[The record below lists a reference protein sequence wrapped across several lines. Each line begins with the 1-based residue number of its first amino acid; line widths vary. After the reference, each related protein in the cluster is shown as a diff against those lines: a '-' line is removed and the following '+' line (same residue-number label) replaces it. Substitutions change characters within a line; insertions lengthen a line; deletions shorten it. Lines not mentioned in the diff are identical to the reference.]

1 MPALLHALVSL
12 TAPQFLL
19 APTNSVDCPD
29 EEAVPIISLPCQW
42 KLPKKRKEST
52 MPMSVAIFTKHAY
65 DKTKKRKL
73 EPLEDFDPRPM
84 EFRGTAANHL
94 PDLLQKLS
102 GENLCVSLLF
112 DPKY

>member
-1 MPALLHALVSL
+1 MPALLHALASL
-12 TAPQFLL
+12 TAPQFSL
-19 APTNSVDCPD
+19 ALTNSVDCPD
-29 EEAVPIISLPCQW
+29 EEAVPIISLPCRW

-84 EFRGTAANHL
+84 
-94 PDLLQKLS
+94 
-102 GENLCVSLLF
+102 
-112 DPKY
+112 